1 MFLRTS
7 LGGTVVAE
15 TERRVFERTELDLA
29 TAIGLLEEVAPHELP
44 DVLVTMAG
52 AAAGCRVAL
61 YVIDIGGCVMRL
73 AAGGDHWPR
82 ELAVR
87 QALGPELARGRMGDL
102 QRAVDDVLGGAT
114 AVPLWLRGRA
124 VAVLVCERRP
134 EQALEPLARQ
144 AAAAIEL
151 ADRYTDV
158 LHRAR
163 RVRSTTPAAEV
174 QENLL
179 PPRYARLD
187 DAELAAG
194 IVPAYEVGGDWYDYA
209 QNPEGTW
216 LAVADAAG
224 KGPASAGTST
234 VALGALRA
242 ARRAGMG
249 LSDSARLI
257 DQAIRQLA
265 DNDAFVTAVL
275 AHWDQRT
282 STLSWLRFGHPLP
295 FLLTAQGELTALD
308 ASAQLPLGLLDAA
321 TDPVPAT
328 LRLDRGDRLLV
339 TSDGVWERRTAT
351 GHFFQEE
358 GIRRACAAADAPG
371 AVSVATAVVEAV
383 VNACGEAPRDDA
395 TVLVLARDPA

>member
-1 MFLRTS
+1 MLAERRMFLR
-7 LGGTVVAE
+7 A
-15 TERRVFERTELDLA
+15 ELDA
-29 TAIGLLEEVAPHELP
+29 SSAIGLLEDVAPHELP
-44 DVLVTMAG
+44 DVLVSLAG
-52 AAAGCRVAL
+52 RAAGCRVAL
-61 YVIDIGGCVMRL
+61 YVTDIGGCVLRL
-73 AAGGDHWPR
+73 VTGEGAWPR

-87 QALGPELARGRMGDL
+87 QALGPELTRGRMGDL
-102 QRAVDDVLGGAT
+102 QRSVEDALGGAA

-163 RVRSTTPAAEV
+163 RGGSTTPAAEF

-209 QNPEGTW
+209 LNPEGTW

-242 ARRAGMG
+242 ARRAGSG
-249 LSDSARLI
+249 LAESARWI
-257 DQAIRQLA
+257 DDAVRQLA
-265 DNDAFVTAVL
+265 DDDVFVTAVL
-275 AHWDQRT
+275 AHWDQPAG
-282 STLSWLRFGHPLP
+282 TLSWLRFGHPLP
-295 FLLTAQGELTALD
+295 FLL
-308 ASAQLPLGLLDAA
+308 SA
-321 TDPVPAT
+321 
-328 LRLDRGDRLLV
+328 
-339 TSDGVWERRTAT
+339 DGR
-351 GHFFQEE
+351 
-358 GIRRACAAADAPG
+358 
-371 AVSVATAVVEAV
+371 
-383 VNACGEAPRDDA
+383 
-395 TVLVLARDPA
+395 

>member
-1 MFLRTS
+1 VLRFDES
-7 LGGTVVAE
+7 EGLGLVA
-15 TERRVFERTELDLA
+15 ERRVFLRTELE
-29 TAIGLLEEVAPHELP
+29 TSSAIGLLEDVAPHELP
-44 DVLVTMAG
+44 DVLVAMA
-52 AAAGCRVAL
+52 AKAAGCRVAL
-61 YVIDIGGCVMRL
+61 YVTDIGGCVLRL
-73 AAGGDHWPR
+73 VTGEGAWPR

-87 QALGPELARGRMGDL
+87 QALGPELTRGRMGDL
-102 QRAVDDVLGGAT
+102 QRSVDAALGGAS

-134 EQALEPLARQ
+134 DQELEVLARQ

-179 PPRYARLD
+179 PPRYAQLD
-187 DAELAAG
+187 GAEVAAG

-209 QNPEGTW
+209 QNPEGAW

-242 ARRAGMG
+242 ARRAGSG
-249 LSDSARLI
+249 LAESARLI
-257 DQAIRQLA
+257 DQAVRQLA
-265 DNDAFVTAVL
+265 DGDAFVTAVL
-275 AHWDQRT
+275 AHWDPPAGR
-282 STLSWLRFGHPLP
+282 LSWLRFGHPLP
-295 FLLTAQGELTALD
+295 FLLSAAGKLTALE
-308 ASAQLPLGLLDAA
+308 ASRELPLGLLDERAEL
-321 TDPVPAT
+321 VPAT
-328 LRLDRGDRLLV
+328 LSLDPGDRLLV
-339 TSDGVWERRTAT
+339 TSDGVWERRTVA

-358 GIRRACAAADAPG
+358 GIRRACATAAEPG
-371 AVSVATAVVEAV
+371 AVPIATALVEAV
-383 VNACGEAPRDDA
+383 VNACDEAPRDDA
-395 TVLVLARDPA
+395 TVLVLAID